1 MLGPGDSL
9 DSHQNMRL
17 RPLRPGEGRFLPVVA
32 TLGGTLFLE
41 PWGWVMPAWGGS
53 GLGAVEVSLRCI
65 VSEGY
70 NGSRIVNQD
79 KVLL

>member
-32 TLGGTLFLE
+32 TLGGALFLE
-41 PWGWVMPAWGGS
+41 PHG
-53 GLGAVEVSLRCI
+53 
-65 VSEGY
+65 
-70 NGSRIVNQD
+70 
-79 KVLL
+79 